1 MHTLPHQPTRQDPHR
16 AARQDPH
23 DPHDPH
29 EPARQALDQPA
40 GQAEQTSQAPPR
52 LEPREDALTP
62 GMAPVGFDSNG
73 AATKRRMLIIVNPY
87 ASTVSDR
94 LRHLVV
100 YALQGR
106 FEVDA
111 VDTEARGHATELCRE
126 AAHEGYDVV
135 VAFGGDGTVNEAA
148 NGLLGSATPLTCL
161 PGGSAN
167 VFGKMLGIPGELID
181 ATEHL
186 LALADD
192 WRPRR
197 VDLGVVRTERD
208 SSGDVSERCF
218 TFASGLGVDASVV
231 QQVDAN
237 PRRKAR
243 FGAYYF
249 TWVALHTFARR
260 YLARAPRMEVLS
272 GEDRLAAVTAIVQ
285 NGSPFTYFQNRPIE
299 IADGTTLDSG
309 ALSGCVLHR
318 ATPLAM
324 PSIGLRA
331 FVRSARVSRH
341 RQVTGLPAFT
351 ELTVRSADER
361 PLPLQVDGD
370 YLGEVS
376 AAHYSIRPGA
386 LNVIA

>member
-1 MHTLPHQPTRQDPHR
+1 MSSLV
-16 AARQDPH
+16 
-23 DPHDPH
+23 H
-29 EPARQALDQPA
+29 EDERL
-40 GQAEQTSQAPPR
+40 TAPR
-52 LEPREDALTP
+52 DFEPLQ
-62 GMAPVGFDSNG
+62 

-87 ASTVSDR
+87 ATTVSDR

-111 VDTEARGHATELCRE
+111 VDTEAQGHATELCRE

-148 NGLLGSATPLTCL
+148 NGLLGSSTPLTCL

-167 VFGKMLGIPGELID
+167 VFGKMLGIPGELVD

-186 LALADD
+186 LAMADD
-192 WRPRR
+192 WHPRK
-197 VDLGVVRTERD
+197 VDLGVVN
-208 SSGDVSERCF
+208 GRCF

-231 QQVDAN
+231 ERVDSN
-237 PRRKAR
+237 PRLKAR

-249 TWVALHTFARR
+249 TWAAISTFTRR
-260 YLARAPRMEVLS
+260 YLVHPPRMVAHA
-272 GEDRLAAVTAIVQ
+272 GEQRMEGVTTIVQ

-299 IADGTTLDSG
+299 IAEGAALDSG

-318 ATPLAM
+318 ARPLDM
-324 PSIGLRA
+324 PSIAWRA
-331 FVRSARVSRH
+331 FSRH
-341 RQVTGLPAFT
+341 ARIARHRHVSSFPELT
-351 ELTVRSADER
+351 ELTVQSADGR

-370 YLGEVS
+370 YIGEVDE
-376 AAHYSIRPGA
+376 ARYSIMPGA
-386 LNVIA
+386 LHVIS